1 MTGPDEAGFAT
12 LTRRISESA
21 GLALGAYKDKCLKR
35 RIAVRM
41 RACGVH
47 TYADYLAV
55 VEQTP
60 GELQRLTDVL
70 TINVTKFFRNRET
83 WDRVAAL
90 VVPELYGRAGPI
102 RIWSAGCSSG
112 EEPHTLAMLFADI
125 SERQGHPEWLERVT
139 IDATD
144 IDRQS
149 LERAREG
156 VYPAA
161 AFSEALAEE
170 IARYCGAEAGGAL
183 RVDQRLRRRLQVL
196 RHDML
201 IDPPPNPPYDLIVCR
216 NAIIYFDRP
225 TQERLM
231 ETFRTALRPCAF
243 LVLGKVETIFGAARG
258 GLDLIEPRERIYR
271 RHS

>member
-1 MTGPDEAGFAT
+1 MTIREEAGFET
-12 LTRRISESA
+12 LTRHISESA

-47 TYADYLAV
+47 TYEDYLAV
-55 VEQTP
+55 LEKSP

-83 WDRVAAL
+83 WDRLTAISL
-90 VVPELYGRAGPI
+90 PGLFQVPGPV
-102 RIWSAGCSSG
+102 RIWSAGCASG
-112 EEPHTLAMLFADI
+112 EEPHTLAILCAEAA
-125 SERQGHPEWLERVT
+125 ERAGHPEWMQRVV

-149 LERAREG
+149 LERARQG
-156 VYPAA
+156 VYP
-161 AFSEALAEE
+161 SSALAEMRPDE
-170 IARYCGAEAGGAL
+170 IERYCPAAQPGTHRVIDRLRERL
-183 RVDQRLRRRLQVL
+183 RVR

-201 IDPPPNPPYDLIVCR
+201 IDPPPDPPYDLIVCR

-231 ETFRTALRPCAF
+231 ETLRQAMRPGGY
-243 LVLGKVETIFGAARG
+243 LLLGKVETIFGSARG
-258 GLDLIEPRERIYR
+258 ALELIEPRERIYR
-271 RHS
+271 RPA